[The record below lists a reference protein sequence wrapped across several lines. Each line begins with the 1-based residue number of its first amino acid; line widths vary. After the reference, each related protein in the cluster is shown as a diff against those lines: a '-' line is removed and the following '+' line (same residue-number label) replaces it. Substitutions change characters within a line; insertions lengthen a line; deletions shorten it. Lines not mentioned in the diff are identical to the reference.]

1 MLHWDDSFQ
10 TILMQ
15 QKRSILELFIWKIKD
30 QKTATAV
37 STVFVFVDFDH
48 WSMYAWVIMEGRYSK
63 WWKCISKLFGIY
75 TKCEIKN
82 SRSTSTTRASL
93 RQWKLFNV
101 TNSTNVSIISV
112 TDNVFT
118 PFSTPWSAIER
129 RTTAEKV
136 PMFGVILV
144 RIHSKCGKIRTRIT
158 PNTDTFQVVTL
169 SEKEVFFN
177 FRLSK
182 RRCATYYAFTICI
195 KRFSIFASRT
205 TLIRDSVYLQTE
217 LH

>member
-136 PMFGVILV
+136 RMFGVILV
-144 RIHSKCGKIRTRIT
+144 RIQSKYEKIWTRIT

-177 FRLSK
+177 FRLSR
-182 RRCATYYAFTICI
+182 RRCAA
-195 KRFSIFASRT
+195 
-205 TLIRDSVYLQTE
+205 
-217 LH
+217 